1 MIIWGCLLLVF
12 TVYEIV
18 YFLIFIQ
25 NGQNTKGWYISAL
38 EISVYTKKKIV
49 CQKFKKYFTNQLS
62 HGKTLNNSSEVF
74 VVVLSHVLIW
84 WVWRLI
90 E

>member
-12 TVYEIV
+12 TVYEIF

-25 NGQNTKGWYISAL
+25 NVQNTKGWYISAL

-62 HGKTLNNSSEVF
+62 HGKPLNSSSEV
-74 VVVLSHVLIW
+74 LILLLLKEIF
-84 WVWRLI
+84 LI
-90 E
+90 